1 MSSDIS
7 VPPPAVWAQ
16 RNDVIILTLNVECPD
31 PIFKFTEDSMYFK
44 GLGLPEKKNHEV
56 TINFYNKINPDK
68 VVSKNTSRCIE
79 FIISKADTKAS
90 YWPKLTNDK
99 NKPHWLKVDFNRWK
113 DDGSDD
119 EANEGDNGL
128 SLEDML
134 RSTND
139 SKLSFDDFDDE
150 QEDSD
155 DEAMPGLTDDKEDKE
170 ESEEKK

>member
-1 MSSDIS
+1 MSLEVA

-16 RNDVIILTLNVECPD
+16 RNDILYLTLNVECPD
-31 PIFKFTEDSMYFK
+31 PTFKFTEDTMYFK
-44 GLGLPEKKNHEV
+44 GVGLPEKKNHEV
-56 TINFYNKINPDK
+56 TINFYSKINPDK

-79 FIISKADTKAS
+79 FVITKADTKAS

-113 DDGSDD
+113 DEGSDD
-119 EANEGDNGL
+119 EREEGDNQM

-134 RSTND
+134 QMKND
-139 SKLSFDDFDDE
+139 SKLSFDDLDDD

-155 DEAMPGLTDDKEDKE
+155 DEAMPGLTEDKDDKEE
-170 ESEEKK
+170 EEKK

>member
-1 MSSDIS
+1 MTSEIS

-16 RNDVIILTLNVECPD
+16 RNDVILLTLNVECPD
-31 PIFKFTEDSMYFK
+31 PVFKFTEETMYFK

-56 TINFYNKINPDK
+56 TIQFYSKINPDK

-79 FIISKADTKAS
+79 FVISKADTKAS

-119 EANEGDNGL
+119 DANEGDNGL
-128 SLEDML
+128 SLDDML

-139 SKLSFDDFDDE
+139 SKLSFEDFDDE
-150 QEDSD
+150 QDSD
-155 DEAMPGLTDDKEDKE
+155 DEAMPGLTENKDDKE
-170 ESEEKK
+170 ESVEKK